1 MDPFAVLLGIFLL
14 WVIAANMLALV
25 LVVVWLNEECLGKQA
40 GEQEDGDDD
49 LKELICEQEGG
60 DDDLKEVICVT

>member
-25 LVVVWLNEECLGKQA
+25 RVVVWLNEECLGKQA

-49 LKELICEQEGG
+49 LKDGL
-60 DDDLKEVICVT
+60 L

>member
-14 WVIAANMLALV
+14 WVIACNMMALV
-25 LVVVWLNEECLGKQA
+25 FVVVRMIEECQGKQA

-49 LKELICEQEGG
+49 LKE
-60 DDDLKEVICVT
+60 VICVT

>member
-1 MDPFAVLLGIFLL
+1 MDPFAVFLVIFLL
-14 WVIAANMLALV
+14 LVVGSNMLAFALG
-25 LVVVWLNEECLGKQA
+25 VVRFKELLGKQA

>member
-14 WVIAANMLALV
+14 WVIACNMMALV
-25 LVVVWLNEECLGKQA
+25 FVVVRMIEECQGKQA